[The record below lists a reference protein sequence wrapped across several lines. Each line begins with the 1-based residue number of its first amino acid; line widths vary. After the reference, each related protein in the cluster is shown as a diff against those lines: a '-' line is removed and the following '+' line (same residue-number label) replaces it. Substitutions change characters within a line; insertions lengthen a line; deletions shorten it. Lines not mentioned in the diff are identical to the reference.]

1 MITDNISQ
9 KIAEAMKA
17 KNEILLSTLR
27 LLSSALNY
35 ERIAK
40 QHDLTNE
47 EELVVVKREA
57 KKRQDAIEAL
67 RLAQGKPSTSDKA
80 TLERRLGQEKE
91 ELEILKEYLPS
102 EMADHELEKL
112 VTETLKE
119 TSAES
124 VKDMGRVIGLV
135 MGKTKGRAD
144 GKKLAEMVK
153 SKLLA

>member
-1 MITDNISQ
+1 MISDTISQ
-9 KIAEAMKA
+9 KIGEAMKRRD
-17 KNEILLSTLR
+17 EIKLSTLR
-27 LLSSALNY
+27 MLSSALNY

-67 RLAQGKPSTSDKA
+67 RLAQVKPSSSDPL
-80 TLERRLGQEKE
+80 TLEKRLEQERK

>member
-67 RLAQGKPSTSDKA
+67 RLAQVKPSSSDPL
-80 TLERRLGQEKE
+80 TLEKRLEQERK

-124 VKDMGRVIGLV
+124 VKDMGRGIGLV